1 MRVLSILTLIAAFQF
16 STNLPAEEPELW
28 DDLKTVI
35 AKLQPEATVTQSDA
49 DHFVMQYN
57 VRPVERHVLLRSG
70 PSHTTTSRETPVGP
84 GFLVDISVHRV
95 DYLPGWEFSMT
106 GLNYVGVLFG
116 EDCCLRY
123 QNAFR
128 LRGEQGYLVLS
139 YYCGESADPRILKTV
154 KEKLRAAT
162 DEIYPDKVSTWPATR
177 DEIKERLNSF
187 FPFQAQ
193 DVETLAEENV
203 LTYQYHVQEYEFHK
217 ISEDGTVAEEAHRET
232 GPAFDGFIV
241 RISNPKPRPLTAVQ
255 PNLVREKGPYW
266 RRFYCM
272 APVRKSI
279 DKVEIEILYGPRTSG
294 QKLEHL
300 LDELVPVV
308 RFPEAIRFDSW
319 FE

>member
-1 MRVLSILTLIAAFQF
+1 
-16 STNLPAEEPELW
+16 
-28 DDLKTVI
+28 
-35 AKLQPEATVTQSDA
+35 
-49 DHFVMQYN
+49 
-57 VRPVERHVLLRSG
+57 
-70 PSHTTTSRETPVGP
+70 
-84 GFLVDISVHRV
+84 HRV
-95 DYLPGWEFSMT
+95 DYLPGWEFGQA
-106 GLNYVGVLFG
+106 GLFYVGVLYG
-116 EDCCLRY
+116 DECSLRY
-123 QNAFR
+123 CNAFR
-128 LRGEQGYLVLS
+128 LRGEQGYVELCFD
-139 YYCGESADPRILKTV
+139 CGESADPLILKTV

-266 RRFYCM
+266 RRFYCI
-272 APVRKSI
+272 APVRSSI
-279 DKVEIEILYGPRTSG
+279 GKVEIEILYGPRTSG